1 MMAYFWWGLAII
13 VIAVL
18 VWLVDYATK
27 SGRNAQSVATDKAA
41 VGDAQAATAN
51 TESMARA
58 QAEGP
63 QSKDQLLDRLDAGT
77 G

>member
-1 MMAYFWWGLAII
+1 M
-13 VIAVL
+13 V
-18 VWLVDYATK
+18 YATK
-27 SGRNAQSVATDKAA
+27 AGRNAQSVATDKAA
-41 VGDAQAATAN
+41 VGDAQAATAT
-51 TESMARA
+51 TESMAKA

>member
-1 MMAYFWWGLAII
+1 MTTYFWGALAII
-13 VIAVL
+13 AIGALIAL
-18 VWLVDYATK
+18 VVYATK
-27 SGRNAQSVATDKAA
+27 AGRNAQSVATDKAA
-41 VGDAQAATAN
+41 VGDAQAATAT
-51 TESMARA
+51 TESMAKA